1 MAKLF
6 HSVFM
11 RQNHQL
17 KMMLNIAHQEIIKMA
32 KIQYETT
39 LLFDLPNDVSPLEQI
54 EYLTNVLKK
63 QPELLLLKVIS
74 ISKIG
79 VWGETE

>member
-1 MAKLF
+1 
-6 HSVFM
+6 M